1 MPQPIISARK
11 VTQTIQ
17 INQQNLTILKEI
29 DLDIYQESR
38 LQLRDVQVQES
49 QHCWGF

>member
-29 DLDIYQESR
+29 DLEIYQGEQS
-38 LQLRDVQVQES
+38 LVQGKE
-49 QHCWGF
+49 